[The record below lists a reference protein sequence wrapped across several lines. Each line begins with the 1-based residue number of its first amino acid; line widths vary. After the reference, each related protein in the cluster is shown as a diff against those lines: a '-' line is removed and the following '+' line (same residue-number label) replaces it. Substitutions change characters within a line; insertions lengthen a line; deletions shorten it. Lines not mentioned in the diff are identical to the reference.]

1 MKRNLLITLFAVTL
15 VIATVAFAQQGSGPV
30 APPAG
35 PPSVLSGTVVS
46 FNAGTGMGAALVLG
60 VNGSE
65 TTLLVGP
72 IWFLQK
78 AGFTA
83 TAGDIVEATVLACPQ
98 CRTGNAVVAVKNL
111 TNGTA
116 VTLRNAEGVPL
127 WMNGPG
133 NAPGNAPG
141 NGRGNGPG
149 AGPGNGPGNGPGQGY
164 GTPANGSGPAYG
176 NGPGRGGRG
185 VYGRGNTDCAGI
197 DMTQLA
203 TVHGSVKA
211 FTGGQRTGQP
221 SLVLLTADGEKT
233 YLVAPYRM
241 VLDAGLEFVE
251 GASFTLT
258 AAPNT
263 TGAWVV
269 VTLHDDATGIELV
282 LRDATGFPVGGRC
295 GTR

>member
-1 MKRNLLITLFAVTL
+1 MKRNLFITLFAVTL
-15 VIATVAFAQQGSGPV
+15 ILATVAFAQQGSGPV

-46 FNAGTGMGAALVLG
+46 FNAGTGMGAALVIG

-78 AGFTA
+78 AGFAA
-83 TAGDIVEATVLACPQ
+83 TAGDLVEATVLACPQ
-98 CRTGNAVVAVKNL
+98 CRTGNAVVAVTNL

-116 VTLRNAEGVPL
+116 LTLRNTEGVPL

-141 NGRGNGPG
+141 NGRGNGPS
-149 AGPGNGPGNGPGQGY
+149 AGPGNGPGQGY

-176 NGPGRGGRG
+176 NGRGRGGRG
-185 VYGRGNTDCAGI
+185 VYGRGSADCAGI

-203 TVHGSVKA
+203 TVHGSVKS
-211 FTGGQRTGQP
+211 FTGGQRDGQP
-221 SLVLLTADGEKT
+221 SLVLLTGEGEKT
-233 YLVAPYRM
+233 YLVSPYRA

-251 GASFTLT
+251 GAAFTLT
-258 AAPNT
+258 VAPNT

-269 VTLHDDATGIELV
+269 VTLIDDATGTELV
-282 LRDATGFPVGGRC
+282 LRDADGFPIGGRR
-295 GTR
+295 GSR